1 MSTLREYVASRAH
14 HAYRRRVEWPLAAEY
29 AARGLSPAARMAD
42 RFERMCAAERPV
54 ILADEQIVF
63 MRTVENLPGI
73 FTREEW
79 AEMKRRLH
87 TRDFVN
93 NICPRYVDTVSVG
106 LLAKRA
112 EADEYGK
119 QVIDSI
125 ISLSDKYLAEAK
137 RIGREDIA
145 EVLTQVPRYPARSFR
160 EALQFF
166 RILHYALWLEGDRH
180 VTVGRFDKD
189 FYPYLAADIE
199 KGVLDEAGAL
209 ALVEDFFLSFN
220 KDSDLYPGIQRG
232 DNGQSL
238 MLGGKDDEGGE
249 IFNLLTR
256 LSLRAS
262 CNNKL
267 IEPKINLRVSGQT
280 PLAVYLAATELTREG
295 LGFPQYSNDDVAIP
309 ALIRMGYE
317 PRDAA
322 NYSVAACWEFII
334 PAVCA
339 EVVNADVFSY
349 PLALERAF
357 LAHFEHVQSYE
368 AFYEAVLAEIDAQ
381 VDEVTAKIGKPWFVP
396 APFMRLVMECD
407 PTEGGKY
414 HNVGLHGVGIATAT
428 DSLAAIKKYVFEEKS
443 VSKAELLHA
452 VQTDFADAPEL
463 LHKLRYE
470 APKLGNNEEQTD
482 AIAVSLLDAFGAAL
496 AKKRTQAG
504 GRFRGGTGSAM
515 LYLWEPKNLGASPD
529 GRRKGEAMGAN
540 FSVSLF
546 ARVKGPVSV
555 IGSMTKP
562 HFENAINGGPLTMEF
577 HHGVFATEDGVEKVA
592 RLVRRFI
599 ALGGHQL
606 QLNTVNREKLLDAQK
621 HPEKYPHL
629 IVRIWGWSAYFVE
642 LEREY
647 QDHVLARQVY
657 EI

>member
-87 TRDFVN
+87 MRDFVN

-166 RILHYALWLEGDRH
+166 RILHYALWLEGDYH

-280 PLAVYLAATELTREG
+280 PLAVYLSITTSPSRSSTR
-295 LGFPQYSNDDVAIP
+295 A
-309 ALIRMGYE
+309 
-317 PRDAA
+317 
-322 NYSVAACWEFII
+322 
-334 PAVCA
+334 
-339 EVVNADVFSY
+339 
-349 PLALERAF
+349 
-357 LAHFEHVQSYE
+357 
-368 AFYEAVLAEIDAQ
+368 
-381 VDEVTAKIGKPWFVP
+381 
-396 APFMRLVMECD
+396 
-407 PTEGGKY
+407 
-414 HNVGLHGVGIATAT
+414 
-428 DSLAAIKKYVFEEKS
+428 
-443 VSKAELLHA
+443 
-452 VQTDFADAPEL
+452 
-463 LHKLRYE
+463 
-470 APKLGNNEEQTD
+470 
-482 AIAVSLLDAFGAAL
+482 
-496 AKKRTQAG
+496 
-504 GRFRGGTGSAM
+504 
-515 LYLWEPKNLGASPD
+515 
-529 GRRKGEAMGAN
+529 
-540 FSVSLF
+540 
-546 ARVKGPVSV
+546 
-555 IGSMTKP
+555 
-562 HFENAINGGPLTMEF
+562 
-577 HHGVFATEDGVEKVA
+577 
-592 RLVRRFI
+592 
-599 ALGGHQL
+599 
-606 QLNTVNREKLLDAQK
+606 
-621 HPEKYPHL
+621 
-629 IVRIWGWSAYFVE
+629 
-642 LEREY
+642 
-647 QDHVLARQVY
+647 
-657 EI
+657 

>member
-63 MRTVENLPGI
+63 MRTVEDLPGI

-87 TRDFVN
+87 MRDFVN

-166 RILHYALWLEGDRH
+166 RILHYALWLEGDYH

-280 PLAVYLAATELTREG
+280 PLAVYLAATQLTREG
-295 LGFPQYSNDDVAIP
+295 LGFPQYSNDDVVIP

-339 EVVNADVFSY
+339 EVVNAGAFSY

-357 LAHFEHVQSYE
+357 LAHFEHIQSYE

-629 IVRIWGWSAYFVE
+629 VVRIWGWSAYFVE